1 MARKR
6 PNSSLDTYEPLEEE
20 SSSDKENFDAPVE
33 FIKTQ
38 MQATKGPGVV
48 PLLFDSLWVLYVR
61 LAHTFVPV
69 LFCLMSNRVATTYIS
84 VLEKIKE
91 LRPDVNPQSFS
102 LDFESAEIGAI
113 RQVFPNTQLE
123 GCFFHFQKAV
133 LRYVYKQGNKCL
145 YDKNNKFRNEV
156 GTVAAIAFV
165 PISDIDI
172 RFSEISEWVEQS
184 EFRDQ
189 LVPLVEAIEIVYIGT
204 LIRDNKRRQPR
215 IPRQIWNV
223 YERVKSAQPKTNNA
237 IEAFNGQLLR
247 TVSASHPTIWK
258 LIHAM
263 RVEYRASLQKVEA
276 YWAGGRTPR
285 RKKSSVKSQARLEA
299 CVKRYAQVPPM
310 DYLKAIGN
318 NLGSLVASH
327 GKLSTR
333 ERKIKLKETK
343 KAHKQKACKQA
354 SIKMIKST
362 KIRAQRLV
370 SEIVFEGE
378 VGGTGRILSYLCPS
392 LQEQAAFCNIWGLQM
407 CHVFAFS
414 DNESLG
420 PKFFNTQ
427 NPVKGRFIDCLGDGN
442 CLYRALSICL
452 SSHEE
457 NHALLRLIV
466 GTFLLRHQIEDW
478 CDMNMEPGI
487 DPVKALLPCKNSG
500 ERNKWGCGAHIL
512 AFSKL
517 FDCNVLVYNSAFKQ
531 WTIFTPLMESAPR
544 YSDVQDMLL
553 PTFALINTGTHYQ
566 VIDYLL

>member
-1 MARKR
+1 
-6 PNSSLDTYEPLEEE
+6 
-20 SSSDKENFDAPVE
+20 
-33 FIKTQ
+33 
-38 MQATKGPGVV
+38 
-48 PLLFDSLWVLYVR
+48 
-61 LAHTFVPV
+61 
-69 LFCLMSNRVATTYIS
+69 
-84 VLEKIKE
+84 
-91 LRPDVNPQSFS
+91 
-102 LDFESAEIGAI
+102 
-113 RQVFPNTQLE
+113 
-123 GCFFHFQKAV
+123 
-133 LRYVYKQGNKCL
+133 
-145 YDKNNKFRNEV
+145 
-156 GTVAAIAFV
+156 
-165 PISDIDI
+165 
-172 RFSEISEWVEQS
+172 
-184 EFRDQ
+184 
-189 LVPLVEAIEIVYIGT
+189 
-204 LIRDNKRRQPR
+204 
-215 IPRQIWNV
+215 
-223 YERVKSAQPKTNNA
+223 
-237 IEAFNGQLLR
+237 
-247 TVSASHPTIWK
+247 
-258 LIHAM
+258 M

-362 KIRAQRLV
+362 KIRAQRLA

-427 NPVKGRFIDCLGDGN
+427 NPVKGRFIDCQGDGN

-466 GTFLLRHQIEDW
+466 GTFLLRHQKEDW

-544 YSDVQDMLL
+544 YSDVQDILL
-553 PTFALINTGTHYQ
+553 PTFALINTGNHYQ
-566 VIDYLL
+566 VIDHLL